1 MLKKQILF
9 IFLLFMIFTIT
20 GCKNSIKKL
29 EEFPEIVN
37 KLENYKVTGKLYS
50 VFPTG
55 TKESLIT
62 VYYQKPN
69 MYRVEIDNSTNGD
82 KQIILKNNNDVYVLL
97 PSVNKSFKLK
107 SGWPINSSYPY
118 LLESLAKDYVNDDNK
133 IITKEDNTTTV
144 EMKVKLYDNA
154 SISTEKVVFNNDS
167 GLPQE
172 VLLYDDN
179 KNLTSR
185 FVYMNIEQ
193 NIKMDQTLFNKDEV
207 MTLAYE
213 TFNSIEHKREKTY
226 PTYYPQDSNLNDE
239 KTISEDNERTYI
251 MTFTGTVNYTI
262 IEQEVIKKEQERTSY
277 LEGDIYIL
285 GDAVAIL
292 NDNMVTFI
300 QGGMEYIV
308 ASKEVET
315 NELIKMAYSLV
326 VNQEK

>member
-1 MLKKQILF
+1 MIKKQILL
-9 IFLLFMIFTIT
+9 IFLLMMIFMVT
-20 GCKNSIKKL
+20 GCKNSTKKL
-29 EEFPEIVN
+29 EEFPEIVS

-82 KQIILKNNNDVYVLL
+82 KQIILKNNSDVYVLL

-118 LLESLAKDYVNDDNK
+118 LLESIAKDYVNDDNK
-133 IITKEDNTTTV
+133 TVTKEDKTTTV
-144 EMKVKLYDNA
+144 EMKVKLFDNA
-154 SISTEKVVFNNDS
+154 SVSKEKVVFSNET

-179 KNLTSR
+179 QNLTSR

-193 NIKMDQTLFNKDEV
+193 NIKMDSTLFNKDEV

-213 TFNSIEHKREKTY
+213 TYSTIEHKREKTY
-226 PTYYPQDSNLNDE
+226 PTYYPEDSKLNDE

-251 MTFTGTVNYTI
+251 MTFTGIVNYTI
-262 IEQEVIKKEQERTSY
+262 IEQEVIKKEQERTTY
-277 LEGDIYIL
+277 LDGDIYIL
-285 GDAVAIL
+285 GDAVAVL
-292 NDNMVTFI
+292 NDKMVTFF

-315 NELIKMAYSLV
+315 NELLKMSYSLMV
-326 VNQEK
+326 DQEK

>member
-20 GCKNSIKKL
+20 GCKNSTKKL

-118 LLESLAKDYVNDDNK
+118 LLESLAKDYVNDDNT

-144 EMKVKLYDNA
+144 
-154 SISTEKVVFNNDS
+154 
-167 GLPQE
+167 
-172 VLLYDDN
+172 
-179 KNLTSR
+179 
-185 FVYMNIEQ
+185 
-193 NIKMDQTLFNKDEV
+193 
-207 MTLAYE
+207 
-213 TFNSIEHKREKTY
+213 
-226 PTYYPQDSNLNDE
+226 
-239 KTISEDNERTYI
+239 
-251 MTFTGTVNYTI
+251 
-262 IEQEVIKKEQERTSY
+262 
-277 LEGDIYIL
+277 
-285 GDAVAIL
+285 
-292 NDNMVTFI
+292 
-300 QGGMEYIV
+300 
-308 ASKEVET
+308 
-315 NELIKMAYSLV
+315 
-326 VNQEK
+326 